1 MTKESH
7 ASGFPNKLL
16 PRVLRAQEV
25 GVLISRPGHPGPL
38 SILLSTRSSAHSF
51 IHKYL
56 VQGPC
61 QGRPSQASSC
71 HTALCMCKLTR
82 TPCTDSPSPVAASAV
97 LCGHPA
103 NTWSAG
109 GRPPCRYTCPHC
121 PGQSCTPASSP
132 RGWWATPGEGQ
143 ARKGTRRERENV
155 RMRET
160 CTRVPRAQ
168 GIGEELCLKMHVQ
181 PWVLRVLTSNQINA
195 EGGGRG
201 CRCTR
206 LGEEPYKKPVA
217 NGLGNQTP
225 SSPSKVLMSLDFLF
239 PNTWRQVPL
248 L

>member
-16 PRVLRAQEV
+16 PRALRAQEA
-25 GVLISRPGHPGPL
+25 GVLISQPGPPL
-38 SILLSTRSSAHSF
+38 SSLHSPSHSVICPF
-51 IHKYL
+51 IQSQMFRAWAMPVKAQPSLRPPHCTL
-56 VQGPC
+56 HVQT
-61 QGRPSQASSC
+61 
-71 HTALCMCKLTR
+71 HTS

-109 GRPPCRYTCPHC
+109 GRPLCRYTCPHC

-143 ARKGTRRERENV
+143 AGKGTRRERENV

-160 CTRVPRAQ
+160 CTQVLRSQR
-168 GIGEELCLKMHVQ
+168 IGEEQCLKMHVQ

-195 EGGGRG
+195 GGGGRG
-201 CRCTR
+201 RRCTR
-206 LGEEPYKKPVA
+206 LGEGA
-217 NGLGNQTP
+217 I
-225 SSPSKVLMSLDFLF
+225 
-239 PNTWRQVPL
+239 
-248 L
+248 